1 MDILQI
7 LCYDILPLLFFIGA
21 GYLLDSHFPLDL
33 NTYNKLVIWVI
44 LPCFIFYSMAQY
56 APDWS
61 TVVLVPAFIVL
72 LLAAWLLSRL
82 TARLL
87 GITGPR
93 RSVYQTVCTY
103 SNAGNIG
110 IVLVVFIFSHVPF
123 LGADGSAPWL
133 DEARGS
139 VVLLLILMN
148 IAVNIFGACQI
159 HAEHISLRNL
169 AAFAARMPALYAV
182 LAGLFVQ
189 YTGLP
194 LEGTFVW
201 PVLHHFS
208 GAFIVM
214 ITIIVGAHVHRSRLH
229 RPSPV
234 ILAAAA
240 QKLIAAPLIAWAIIE
255 AMGCFSPVEAQV
267 FLITA
272 SIPPSFTIVMYA
284 AEYRNHSWF
293 AAQSV
298 LVSTFLGIITMTCVI
313 YAARILYP
321 AGL

>member
-21 GYLLDSHFPLDL
+21 GYLLDSQFKLDL
-33 NTYNKLVIWVI
+33 NTYNKLVICVI
-44 LPCFIFYSMAQY
+44 LPCFIFYSMVQY
-56 APDWS
+56 TPDWS
-61 TVVLVPAFIVL
+61 SLFLLPALIA
-72 LLAAWLLSRL
+72 LLAILWLLSRG
-82 TARLL
+82 TAVLL

-93 RSVYQTVCTY
+93 RAVYQAVSTY

-110 IVLVVFIFSHVPF
+110 IVLIVFIYSHIPYIAEDGATPF
-123 LGADGSAPWL
+123 L

-148 IAVNIFGACQI
+148 IAVNLFGACQI
-159 HAEHISLRNL
+159 HAAQVSARNL
-169 AAFAARMPALYAV
+169 LSFAVRMPALYAV
-182 LAGLFVQ
+182 LAALLVQ
-189 YTGLP
+189 AVGFP
-194 LEGTFVW
+194 VKSTFLW

-214 ITIIVGAHVHRSRLH
+214 ITIIVGAHVHRSRPH
-229 RPSPV
+229 KPSPA
-234 ILAAAA
+234 ILAATA
-240 QKLIAAPLIAWAIIE
+240 QKLLAAPLIAWSIIE
-255 AMGCFSPVEAQV
+255 AAGCFSPVEAQV

-284 AEYRNHSWF
+284 AEYRNHSYF

-298 LVSTFLGIITMTCVI
+298 LLSTFLSLITMTAAI

-321 AGL
+321 AL